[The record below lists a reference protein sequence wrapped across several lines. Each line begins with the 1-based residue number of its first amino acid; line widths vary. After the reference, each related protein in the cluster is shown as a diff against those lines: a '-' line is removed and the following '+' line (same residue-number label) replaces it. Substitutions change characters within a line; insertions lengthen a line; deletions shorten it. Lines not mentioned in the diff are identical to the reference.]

1 MKFLK
6 FSCPPYPNAFFFVLG
21 FFLSHSTPRYCWSE
35 YDNETGTKK
44 LQASPPPPSPGP
56 RPPPP
61 PNPPCKGI
69 QDSLG
74 FWIPRRGFRI
84 QSIGFRILCQWD
96 FGFLEMYSG
105 FQSPGFCIPQA
116 KISWIRESG
125 IPYMGRKNSCNEIDQ
140 LYFLFSHSGT
150 FLLIYVNEYNI
161 AVQAFALQGTV
172 SDPSQWMEAIKKA
185 QV

>member
-1 MKFLK
+1 MLMKHVQR
-6 FSCPPYPNAFFFVLG
+6 SCN
-21 FFLSHSTPRYCWSE
+21 HRH
-35 YDNETGTKK
+35 
-44 LQASPPPPSPGP
+44 PPPP
-56 RPPPP
+56 RPAH
-61 PNPPCKGI
+61 PPCKGI

-74 FWIPRRGFRI
+74 FWIPGRGFRI
-84 QSIGFRILCQWD
+84 QSTGFRILCQWD
-96 FGFLEMYSG
+96 SGFLELYSG
-105 FQSPGFCIPQA
+105 FQSPRFWIPQA

-125 IPYMGRKNSCNEIDQ
+125 IPYMGRKSSCNEIGQ

-172 SDPSQWMEAIKKA
+172 SDQSQWMEAIKKA

>member
-1 MKFLK
+1 MIMKRVQR
-6 FSCPPYPNAFFFVLG
+6 SCKHRH
-21 FFLSHSTPRYCWSE
+21 HS
-35 YDNETGTKK
+35 
-44 LQASPPPPSPGP
+44 LPPSPV
-56 RPPPP
+56 PPPP
-61 PNPPCKGI
+61 PTPPILHVRESKTVL
-69 QDSLG
+69 DS
-74 FWIPRRGFRI
+74 GFRAV
-84 QSIGFRILCQWD
+84 D
-96 FGFLEMYSG
+96 FGFKVLDSGFLELYSG
-105 FQSPGFCIPQA
+105 FQSPGFWIPEA

-125 IPYMGRKNSCNEIDQ
+125 IPYMGRKSSCNEIDQ

>member
-1 MKFLK
+1 MLMKQVQRSWK
-6 FSCPPYPNAFFFVLG
+6 
-21 FFLSHSTPRYCWSE
+21 HR
-35 YDNETGTKK
+35 
-44 LQASPPPPSPGP
+44 PPSPP
-56 RPPPP
+56 RPPH
-61 PNPPCKGI
+61 PPCKGI

-74 FWIPRRGFRI
+74 F
-84 QSIGFRILCQWD
+84 RILCQRD
-96 FGFLEMYSG
+96 SGFLEVYSG
-105 FQSPGFCIPQA
+105 FQSPGFWIPQA

-125 IPYMGRKNSCNEIDQ
+125 IPYMGRKSSCNEIGQ

>member
-1 MKFLK
+1 MKQVQR
-6 FSCPPYPNAFFFVLG
+6 SCKHRH
-21 FFLSHSTPRYCWSE
+21 HS
-35 YDNETGTKK
+35 
-44 LQASPPPPSPGP
+44 LPPSPV
-56 RPPPP
+56 PPPP
-61 PNPPCKGI
+61 PYPPCKGI

-84 QSIGFRILCQWD
+84 QSTGFRILCQWD
-96 FGFLEMYSG
+96 SGFLELYSG
-105 FQSPGFCIPQA
+105 FQSPGFWIPQA

-125 IPYMGRKNSCNEIDQ
+125 IPYMGRKSSCNEIDQ

-185 QV
+185 QVSSTLSLQVPVVTKINFPLTISIRNQENRL

>member
-1 MKFLK
+1 MKQVQR
-6 FSCPPYPNAFFFVLG
+6 SCK
-21 FFLSHSTPRYCWSE
+21 HRHH
-35 YDNETGTKK
+35 
-44 LQASPPPPSPGP
+44 PPPPSPPILHVRESKTVLGS
-56 RPPPP
+56 RFLAVDFGF
-61 PNPPCKGI
+61 KVL
-69 QDSLG
+69 DS
-74 FWIPRRGFRI
+74 
-84 QSIGFRILCQWD
+84 GFRILCHWD
-96 FGFLEMYSG
+96 SGFLELYSG
-105 FQSPGFCIPQA
+105 FQSPGSWIPQA

-125 IPYMGRKNSCNEIDQ
+125 IPYMGRKSSGNEISQ